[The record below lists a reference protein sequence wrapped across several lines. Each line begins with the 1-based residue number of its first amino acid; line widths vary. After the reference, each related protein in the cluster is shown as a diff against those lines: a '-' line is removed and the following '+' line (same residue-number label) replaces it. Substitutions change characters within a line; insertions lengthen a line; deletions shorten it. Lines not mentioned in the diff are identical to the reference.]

1 MHQMHQC
8 TNESD
13 SGAPDQVHFIGK
25 FHLKVPDLDL
35 LYLVHSVSSVFPDD
49 PPAKNGFIS
58 QILHQCTRLWCIRPG
73 TFHKQI
79 PFKST

>member
-8 TNESD
+8 TD

-35 LYLVHSVSSVFPDD
+35 LYPVQPLFR
-49 PPAKNGFIS
+49 
-58 QILHQCTRLWCIRPG
+58 HQWSMTTRLIAIVIALIII
-73 TFHKQI
+73 HI
-79 PFKST
+79 HV